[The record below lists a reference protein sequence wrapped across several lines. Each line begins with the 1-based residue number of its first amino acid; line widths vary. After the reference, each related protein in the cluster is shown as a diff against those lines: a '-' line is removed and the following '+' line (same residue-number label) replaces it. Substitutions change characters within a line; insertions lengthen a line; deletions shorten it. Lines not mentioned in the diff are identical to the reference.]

1 MSCQLIDEN
10 DKRKT
15 LVSLEKRFYGCI
27 CIRKEYLVKF
37 TSGGGGASSL
47 VEARQPLCSNF
58 LNIFNPPSFH
68 FTIAHANSR
77 SLEFTDTIHKS
88 FLNTTRMARRSTSTF
103 LELSPIVFCN
113 NFTWYIGEN
122 KERKVYNKKTLLLE
136 YNKSPSNNSRKFELL
151 EYPNLTYTKQNL
163 YFM

>member
-15 LVSLEKRFYGCI
+15 LVSLEKRFHGCMR
-27 CIRKEYLVKF
+27 IRKEYLVKF
-37 TSGGGGASSL
+37 TWEGGASSL

-58 LNIFNPPSFH
+58 LNIFNPPTFH

-77 SLEFTDTIHKS
+77 SLEFTDTIHRS
-88 FLNTTRMARRSTSTF
+88 FLNAMQMARRSTSTF

-113 NFTWYIGEN
+113 I
-122 KERKVYNKKTLLLE
+122 
-136 YNKSPSNNSRKFELL
+136 
-151 EYPNLTYTKQNL
+151 KQFYL
-163 YFM
+163 VHW